1 MDRAL
6 QPKLMN
12 MDDRNQSLAP
22 NVYIL
27 DTAFYMPQLE
37 RYRRIWLYLP
47 PEYHTTEKRYPVLYM
62 QDGQNLFEEWSAFG
76 EEWQVDETIDEAERK
91 CIVVG
96 IDNGGEHRLREY
108 KLHDDPEFGKG
119 EGRPYLAFLTET
131 LKPFIDCTYRTKPG
145 REHTWIAGSSMG
157 GLISYYAAL
166 LHPEVYGK
174 AGIFSPSFWLQ
185 ADLEEQTRNLLSRSK
200 QHQDLYFYAGE
211 KEGAQ
216 MAERVRHITQ
226 LLKAEQRFTIQEVYN
241 PEGAHSEAAW
251 RDSFRDFYH
260 WLWRRPQRIVI

>member
-1 MDRAL
+1 ME
-6 QPKLMN
+6 
-12 MDDRNQSLAP
+12 DRNNSLAP
-22 NVYIL
+22 NVHIL
-27 DTAFYMPQLE
+27 DTAFYMPQLG

-47 PEYHTTEKRYPVLYM
+47 PEYGSTDKRYPVLYM
-62 QDGQNLFEEWSAFG
+62 HDGQNLFEEWSAFG

-131 LKPFIDCTYRTKPG
+131 LKPFIDKTYRTKPN

-185 ADLEEQTRNLLSRSK
+185 NDIGEQTAKLLLQSSLP
-200 QHQDLYFYAGE
+200 QQLYFYAGE
-211 KEGAQ
+211 REGAQ
-216 MAERVRHITQ
+216 MADRVRQVTEMLQGHHH
-226 LLKAEQRFTIQEVYN
+226 LDVHEVYN
-241 PEGAHSEAAW
+241 PEGEHSEAAW

-260 WLWRRPQRIVI
+260 WLWRRPGRIII

>member
-1 MDRAL
+1 MSE
-6 QPKLMN
+6 
-12 MDDRNQSLAP
+12 DRNSQLAP

-27 DTAFYMPQLE
+27 DTAFYMPQLG

-47 PEYHTTEKRYPVLYM
+47 PDYHESDKSYPVLYM
-62 QDGQNLFEEWSAFG
+62 HDGQNLFEEWSAFG

-131 LKPFIDCTYRTKPG
+131 LKPFIDRTYRTKSG

-166 LHPEVYGK
+166 VHPEVYGK

-185 ADLEEQTRNLLSRSK
+185 NDLEAQTTSLAARSK
-200 QHQDLYFYAGE
+200 LPVQLYFYAGE

-216 MAERVRHITQ
+216 MAERVRHICAVLRQ
-226 LLKAEQRFTIQEVYN
+226 YPRFDLHEVYN
-241 PEGAHSEAAW
+241 PEGEHSEAAW
-251 RDSFRDFYH
+251 RASFRDFYH
-260 WLWRRPQRIVI
+260 WLWKRPQRILI

>member
-1 MDRAL
+1 
-6 QPKLMN
+6 
-12 MDDRNQSLAP
+12 MDDRNAQLAP

-27 DTAFYMPQLE
+27 DTAFYMPQLG

-47 PEYHTTEKRYPVLYM
+47 PEYHATEKRFPVLYM
-62 QDGQNLFEEWSAFG
+62 HDGQNLFEEWSAFG

-108 KLHDDPEFGKG
+108 KLHDDEEFGKG
-119 EGRPYLAFLTET
+119 EGRPYLDFLTQT
-131 LKPFIDCTYRTKPG
+131 LKPFIDKTYRTRPG

-185 ADLEEQTRNLLSRSK
+185 EDIAEQTQAIIQKSTLP
-200 QHQDLYFYAGE
+200 QQLYFYAGE

-216 MAERVRHITQ
+216 MAGRVRAITA
-226 LLKAEQRFTIQEVYN
+226 LLHSEHRFLVQEHYN
-241 PEGAHSEAAW
+241 PEGDHSEAAW

-260 WLWRRPQRIVI
+260 WLWRRPARIVI

>member
-1 MDRAL
+1 MEDR
-6 QPKLMN
+6 KLL
-12 MDDRNQSLAP
+12 LAP

-27 DTAFYMPQLE
+27 DTAFYMPQLN

-47 PEYHTTEKRYPVLYM
+47 PDYHATDRRFPVLYM
-62 QDGQNLFEEWSAFG
+62 HDGQNLFEEWSAFG

-108 KLHDDPEFGKG
+108 KLHDDAEFGKG
-119 EGRPYLAFLTET
+119 EGRPYLDFLTDT
-131 LKPFIDCTYRTKPG
+131 LKPFIDTTYRTKSG

-166 LHPEVYGK
+166 LHPEVFGK

-185 ADLEEQTRNLLSRSK
+185 QDIGDQTQALAPRSRLS
-200 QHQDLYFYAGE
+200 QQLYFYAGE
-211 KEGAQ
+211 REGEQ
-216 MAERVRHITQ
+216 MAEKVRHITGI
-226 LLKAEQRFTIQEVYN
+226 LHTNARFDIHQTYN
-241 PEGAHSEAAW
+241 PEGDHSEAAW
-251 RDSFRDFYH
+251 RASFRDFYH
-260 WLWRRPQRIVI
+260 WLWRRPQRITC